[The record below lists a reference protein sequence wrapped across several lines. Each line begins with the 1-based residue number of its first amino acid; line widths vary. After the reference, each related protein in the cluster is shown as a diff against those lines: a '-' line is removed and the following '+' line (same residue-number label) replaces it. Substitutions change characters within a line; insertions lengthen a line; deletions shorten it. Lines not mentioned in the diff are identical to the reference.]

1 MKSGTAF
8 GIATILALHVLTQ
21 GADSSTGEGPHF
33 DQARLA
39 DVPKM
44 MEKLEAERQ
53 ISGAVTLIATRDAV
67 VQLSATGKSDI
78 EQNEAMKT
86 DAMFWIASM
95 TKPVTAVS
103 ILMLQDEGKLS
114 VDDPVA
120 KYVPELAELKTPQGK
135 PANVTLKQLLTHTS
149 GMALEVSTADRQKAR
164 TLADLMPIYARL
176 PMRFD
181 PGSKW
186 EYCQAGINS
195 LGRVVEVVSGKSL
208 PEFFQERIFTP
219 LGMKQTTFYP
229 TEEQVARLAMGYKLS
244 GGKLIE
250 NPVRTMSGKPLT
262 SHEHYPA
269 ANAGLFTTASDYGR
283 FCQML
288 LNEGSLDNKQY
299 LKPETVRLMRTL
311 QTGDLVTGFSP
322 GCGWGLGVCVVRQPQ
337 GVTAML
343 SPGTF
348 GHGGAWGT
356 QAWIDPV
363 KEVVYVLMVQRADFP
378 NSDQSPVR
386 QGFQEA
392 AAAAVR

>member
-1 MKSGTAF
+1 MLLIVIQATAHAEEPSPAP
-8 GIATILALHVLTQ
+8 I
-21 GADSSTGEGPHF
+21 PHF

-39 DVPKM
+39 DVPKT
-44 MEKLEAERQ
+44 MEKLEADNQ
-53 ISGAVTLIATRDAV
+53 ISGAVTLIATRGQV
-67 VQLSATGKSDI
+67 VQLSATGKANIARD
-78 EQNEAMKT
+78 EAMKP
-86 DAMFWIASM
+86 DAIFWIASM
-95 TKPVTAVS
+95 TKPITAVS
-103 ILMLQDEGKLS
+103 VLMLQEEGKLS

-120 KYVPELAELKTPQGK
+120 KYVPELAELKTPEGK

-149 GMALEVSTADRQKAR
+149 GMVLEAPTADRQKAK
-164 TLADLMPIYARL
+164 TLADLMPVYAKL

-181 PGSKW
+181 PGAKW

-219 LGMKQTTFYP
+219 LGMKETTFYP
-229 TEEQVARLAMGYKLS
+229 TEEQVGRLAMGYKSS
-244 GGKLIE
+244 GGKLVE
-250 NPVRTMSGKPLT
+250 NPMRTMSGKALT

-288 LNEGSLDNKQY
+288 LNEGSLDGKQY
-299 LKPETVRLMRTL
+299 LKPETVRMMRTV

-322 GCGWGLGVCVVRQPQ
+322 GCGWGLGVCVVRNPQ

-356 QAWIDPV
+356 QAWIDPDKGV
-363 KEVVYVLMVQRADFP
+363 AYVLMVQRADFP

-386 QGFQEA
+386 KSFQQA
-392 AAAAVR
+392 TADAMAH